1 MGRLRQTNMQIVNW
15 PDLEDKGIKR
25 IFKSFIRKL
34 RGESDIYRLINKGMK
49 VGEKFWCGDG
59 CAIDTS
65 FCYLIEIGNN
75 VTLSNRVQIITHDS
89 SLWDFVHRT
98 KLGLVQIDDFAFV
111 GARTLI
117 MPGVHIGEGA
127 IIAAGSLIT
136 KDIPSGEVWGGYPAK
151 KMMDRSDLEKKFCSD
166 EYKMFGV
173 DYLNTL
179 NEKTQQEVVNELK
192 CKKRCFIS

>member
-1 MGRLRQTNMQIVNW
+1 
-15 PDLEDKGIKR
+15 
-25 IFKSFIRKL
+25 
-34 RGESDIYRLINKGMK
+34 
-49 VGEKFWCGDG
+49 
-59 CAIDTS
+59 
-65 FCYLIEIGNN
+65 
-75 VTLSNRVQIITHDS
+75 
-89 SLWDFVHRT
+89 
-98 KLGLVQIDDFAFV
+98 
-111 GARTLI
+111 

>member
-1 MGRLRQTNMQIVNW
+1 MGVQ
-15 PDLEDKGIKR
+15 
-25 IFKSFIRKL
+25 
-34 RGESDIYRLINKGMK
+34 
-49 VGEKFWCGDG
+49 
-59 CAIDTS
+59 IDTS

-89 SLWDFVHRT
+89 SLWDFCHRT

-151 KMMDRSDLEKKFCSD
+151 KMMDRSDLEKKVLF
-166 EYKMFGV
+166 
-173 DYLNTL
+173 
-179 NEKTQQEVVNELK
+179 
-192 CKKRCFIS
+192 

>member
-1 MGRLRQTNMQIVNW
+1 MGT
-15 PDLEDKGIKR
+15 
-25 IFKSFIRKL
+25 
-34 RGESDIYRLINKGMK
+34 
-49 VGEKFWCGDG
+49 VGFALG
-59 CAIDTS
+59 ASLANLAS